1 MDNIQ
6 EKQSSGTVITT
17 VKTKRK
23 PPVILI
29 ILIIILS
36 CAIIYLGFTYN
47 NLKKQSEI
55 DKTELERQKSNL
67 ETELQSIYNQYD
79 SLKTENDT
87 MNLKLLA
94 EQQRIE
100 KLLKISA
107 NNVYKIRM
115 YEKEL
120 ETIRQV
126 LKSYIYQIDSLN
138 QANIALRSENIE
150 VKQKLRQTEIEKDEL
165 TVQKEELTQMVEKAS
180 VLSAKNIVITPLN
193 KRSKENLRSDKVDKI
208 RTCFTI
214 RENSVIPPGNKIIY
228 LRIARPDDVILT
240 SGVNLFEYQGE
251 QVVFSASRE
260 VQYEN
265 VDIELCIF
273 WTNDGQLIPGT
284 YRVNIY
290 VDGNDIGSI
299 TFALK

>member
-1 MDNIQ
+1 MDNLQ
-6 EKQSSGTVITT
+6 EKQPSGPVLTNG
-17 VKTKRK
+17 KAKRK
-23 PPVILI
+23 APVFLI

-36 CAIIYLGFTYN
+36 CVIIYLGFTYY
-47 NLKKQSEI
+47 NLKKQSQIE
-55 DKTELERQKSNL
+55 KTELERQRTNL
-67 ETELQSIYNQYD
+67 ETELHNIYNQYD
-79 SLKTENDT
+79 SLKSENDT

-120 ETIRQV
+120 KTIREV
-126 LKSYIYQIDSLN
+126 LKSYVIQIDSLN
-138 QANIALRSENIE
+138 QANIALRTENIE

-180 VLSAKNIVITPLN
+180 VLSAKNIVVTPLN
-193 KRSKENLRSDKVDKI
+193 KRSKENLRSDKVDKL
-208 RTCFTI
+208 RTCFNI
-214 RENSVIPPGNKIIY
+214 RENSVMPPGNKTIY
-228 LRIARPDDVILT
+228 LRIARPDDVILS
-240 SGVNLFEYQGE
+240 SGVNLFEFQGE
-251 QVVFSASRE
+251 QIVFSASRE

-290 VDGNDIGSI
+290 ADGNDIGST

>member
-1 MDNIQ
+1 MDNLQ
-6 EKQSSGTVITT
+6 EKQSSGPVLTNG
-17 VKTKRK
+17 KAKRK
-23 PPVILI
+23 APVFLI

-47 NLKKQSEI
+47 NLKKQSHIE
-55 DKTELERQKSNL
+55 KTELERQRTNL
-67 ETELQSIYNQYD
+67 ETELHNIYNQYD
-79 SLKTENDT
+79 SLKSENDT

-107 NNVYKIRM
+107 NNVYKIQM

-120 ETIRQV
+120 KTIREV
-126 LKSYIYQIDSLN
+126 LKSYVIQIDSLN
-138 QANIALRSENIE
+138 QANIALRTENIE

-193 KRSKENLRSDKVDKI
+193 KRSKENLRSDKVDKL

-214 RENSVIPPGNKIIY
+214 RENAVMPPGNKTIY
-228 LRIARPDDVILT
+228 LRIARPDDVILS
-240 SGVNLFEYQGE
+240 SGVNLFEFQGE
-251 QVVFSASRE
+251 QIVFSASRE

-290 VDGNDIGSI
+290 ADGNDIGST

>member
-6 EKQSSGTVITT
+6 EKQSSGPVITT
-17 VKTKRK
+17 GKTKRK

-55 DKTELERQKSNL
+55 EKTELERQKSNL

-138 QANIALRSENIE
+138 QSNIALRSENIE
-150 VKQKLRQTEIEKDEL
+150 VKQKLRQTEIEKEEL

>member
-1 MDNIQ
+1 MDNLQ
-6 EKQSSGTVITT
+6 EKQPSGPVLTDG
-17 VKTKRK
+17 KAKRK
-23 PPVILI
+23 APVFLI

-36 CAIIYLGFTYN
+36 CVIIYLGFTYY
-47 NLKKQSEI
+47 NLKKQSQIE
-55 DKTELERQKSNL
+55 KTELERQRTNL
-67 ETELQSIYNQYD
+67 ETELHNIYNQYD
-79 SLKTENDT
+79 SLKSENDT

-120 ETIRQV
+120 KTIREV
-126 LKSYIYQIDSLN
+126 LKSYVIQIDSLN
-138 QANIALRSENIE
+138 QANIALRTENIE

-193 KRSKENLRSDKVDKI
+193 KRSKENLRSDKVDKL

-214 RENSVIPPGNKIIY
+214 RENAVMPPGNKTIY
-228 LRIARPDDVILT
+228 LRIARPDDVILS
-240 SGVNLFEYQGE
+240 SGVNLFEFQGE
-251 QVVFSASRE
+251 QIVFSASRE

-273 WTNDGQLIPGT
+273 WTNDGQLIPGN

-290 VDGNDIGSI
+290 VDGNDIGST

>member
-1 MDNIQ
+1 MNNVMQ
-6 EKQSSGTVITT
+6 AEKP
-17 VKTKRK
+17 KRK
-23 PPVILI
+23 FPVFLI
-29 ILIIILS
+29 ILIIALCCVI
-36 CAIIYLGFTYN
+36 AYLGFTYN

-55 DKTELERQKSNL
+55 EKTELERQKGNL
-67 ETELQSIYNQYD
+67 ENELKSIYNQYD

-100 KLLKISA
+100 KLLKVNA

-120 ETIRQV
+120 ETIREV
-126 LKSYIYQIDSLN
+126 LKSYVYQIDSLN
-138 QANIALRSENIE
+138 QANIALRTENIE
-150 VKQKLRQTEIEKDEL
+150 VKQKLKQTEIEKEEL
-165 TVQKEELTQMVEKAS
+165 TVQKKELTQVVEKAS

-193 KRSKENLRSDKVDKI
+193 KRSKENLNADKVDKI

-214 RENSVIPPGNKIIY
+214 RENAVIPPGNKTVY

-240 SGVNLFEYQGE
+240 SGVDLFEYQGE
-251 QVVFSASRE
+251 QIIFTASRE

-265 VDIELCIF
+265 TDIELCIF
-273 WTNDGQLIPGT
+273 WTNDGQLTPGT

-290 VDGNDIGSI
+290 VEGNDIGST
-299 TFALK
+299 TFTLK

>member
-1 MDNIQ
+1 MDNLQ
-6 EKQSSGTVITT
+6 EKQPSGPVSTNG
-17 VKTKRK
+17 KTKRK
-23 PPVILI
+23 APVFLI

-36 CAIIYLGFTYN
+36 CVIIYLGFTYYK
-47 NLKKQSEI
+47 LKKQSQIE
-55 DKTELERQKSNL
+55 KTELERQRTNL
-67 ETELQSIYNQYD
+67 ETELHNIYNQYD
-79 SLKTENDT
+79 SLKSENDT

-120 ETIRQV
+120 KTIREV
-126 LKSYIYQIDSLN
+126 LKSYIIQIDSLN
-138 QANIALRSENIE
+138 QANIALRTENIE
-150 VKQKLRQTEIEKDEL
+150 VKQRLRQTEIEKDEL

-180 VLSAKNIVITPLN
+180 VLSAKNIVVTPLN
-193 KRSKENLRSDKVDKI
+193 KRSKENLRSDKVDKL

-214 RENSVIPPGNKIIY
+214 RENAVMPPGIKTIY
-228 LRIARPDDVILT
+228 LRIARPDDVILS
-240 SGVNLFEYQGE
+240 SGVNLFEFQGE
-251 QVVFSASRE
+251 QIVFSASRE

-290 VDGNDIGSI
+290 ADGNDIGST

>member
-1 MDNIQ
+1 MENIQ
-6 EKQSSGTVITT
+6 ENQPSAALITSG
-17 VKTKRK
+17 KTKRK
-23 PPVILI
+23 PPVFLI

-36 CAIIYLGFTYN
+36 CVIIYLGFTYN

-55 DKTELERQKSNL
+55 EKTELERQKSNL
-67 ETELQSIYNQYD
+67 EKELQTIYNQYD

-100 KLLKISA
+100 RLLKISA

-120 ETIRQV
+120 ETIREV

-138 QANIALRSENIE
+138 QANIALRTENIE
-150 VKQKLRQTEIEKDEL
+150 VKQKLRQTEIEKEEL
-165 TVQKEELTQMVEKAS
+165 TVQKEELTQVVEKAS
-180 VLSAKNIVITPLN
+180 ILSAKNIVVTPLN
-193 KRSKENLRSDKVDKI
+193 KRSKENTKADKVDKL

-214 RENSVIPPGNKIIY
+214 RENSVIIPGNKIIY

-240 SGVNLFEYQGE
+240 SGVNLFEFQGE
-251 QVVFSASRE
+251 QIVFSASRE

-265 VDIELCIF
+265 VDVELCIF

-284 YRVNIY
+284 YKLNIY
-290 VDGNDIGSI
+290 ADNNEIGST
-299 TFALK
+299 TFTLK

>member
-6 EKQSSGTVITT
+6 EIQPSGPPVTSG
-17 VKTKRK
+17 KPKRK
-23 PPVILI
+23 SPVFLI

-36 CAIIYLGFTYN
+36 CVIVYLGFTYN
-47 NLKKQSEI
+47 SLKKQSEI
-55 DKTELERQKSNL
+55 EKTELERQKTNL
-67 ETELQSIYNQYD
+67 ENELHAIYNQYD

-100 KLLKISA
+100 RLLKINA

-126 LKSYIYQIDSLN
+126 LKSYIFQIDSLN
-138 QANIALRSENIE
+138 QANIALRTENIE
-150 VKQKLRQTEIEKDEL
+150 VKQRLKQTEIEKEEL
-165 TVQKEELTQMVEKAS
+165 TVQKEELTQVVEKAS
-180 VLSAKNIVITPLN
+180 VLSAKNIVVTPLN
-193 KRSKENLRSDKVDKI
+193 KRSRENLRADKI
-208 RTCFTI
+208 DKLRTCFTI
-214 RENSVIPPGNKIIY
+214 RENSVIAPGNKIIY

-240 SGVNLFEYQGE
+240 SGVNLFEFRGE
-251 QVVFSASRE
+251 QIVFSASRE

-265 VDIELCIF
+265 ADIELCIF

-290 VDGNDIGSI
+290 AEGNDIGNT
-299 TFALK
+299 TFELK

>member
-6 EKQSSGTVITT
+6 EKQSSGPVITT
-17 VKTKRK
+17 GKTKRK

-55 DKTELERQKSNL
+55 EKTELERQKSNL

-150 VKQKLRQTEIEKDEL
+150 VKQKLIQTEIEKEEL

>member
-1 MDNIQ
+1 MNDIQ
-6 EKQSSGTVITT
+6 ENQPSGSVITPGPP
-17 VKTKRK
+17 KRK
-23 PPVILI
+23 TPVFLI

-36 CAIIYLGFTYN
+36 CVIVYLGFTYN
-47 NLKKQSEI
+47 SLKKQSEI
-55 DKTELERQKSNL
+55 EKTELERQKTNL
-67 ETELQSIYNQYD
+67 ENELHTIYNRYD

-100 KLLKISA
+100 RLLKINA

-120 ETIRQV
+120 ETIREV

-138 QANIALRSENIE
+138 QANIALRTENIE
-150 VKQKLRQTEIEKDEL
+150 VKQRLKQTEIEKEEL
-165 TVQKEELTQMVEKAS
+165 TVQKEELTQVVEKAS
-180 VLSAKNIVITPLN
+180 VLSAKNIVVTPLN
-193 KRSKENLRSDKVDKI
+193 KRSRENLRADKI
-208 RTCFTI
+208 DKLRTCFTI
-214 RENSVIPPGNKIIY
+214 RENSVIVPGNKIIY

-240 SGVNLFEYQGE
+240 SGVNLFEFHGE
-251 QVVFSASRE
+251 QIVFSASRE

-265 VDIELCIF
+265 ADIELCIY

-290 VDGNDIGSI
+290 AEGNDIGNT

>member
-1 MDNIQ
+1 MDNLK
-6 EKQSSGTVITT
+6 EKQPSGPVLTNG
-17 VKTKRK
+17 KAKRK
-23 PPVILI
+23 APVFLI

-36 CAIIYLGFTYN
+36 CVIIYLGFTYYD
-47 NLKKQSEI
+47 LKKQSQIE
-55 DKTELERQKSNL
+55 KTELERQRTNL
-67 ETELQSIYNQYD
+67 ETELHNIYNQYD
-79 SLKTENDT
+79 SLKSENDT

-120 ETIRQV
+120 KTIREV
-126 LKSYIYQIDSLN
+126 LKSYIIQIDSLN
-138 QANIALRSENIE
+138 QANIALRTENIE

-180 VLSAKNIVITPLN
+180 VLSAKNIVVTPLN
-193 KRSKENLRSDKVDKI
+193 KRSKENLRSDKVDKL

-214 RENSVIPPGNKIIY
+214 RENAVMPPGNKTIY
-228 LRIARPDDVILT
+228 LRIARPDDVILS
-240 SGVNLFEYQGE
+240 SGVNLFEFQGE
-251 QVVFSASRE
+251 QIVFSVSRE

-290 VDGNDIGSI
+290 ADGNDIGST

>member
-6 EKQSSGTVITT
+6 EKQSSGPVITPG
-17 VKTKRK
+17 KIKRK
-23 PPVILI
+23 PPVFLI
-29 ILIIILS
+29 ILVIILS

-55 DKTELERQKSNL
+55 EKTELERQKGNL
-67 ETELQSIYNQYD
+67 ETELNNIYNQYD

-94 EQQRIE
+94 EQKRIE

-126 LKSYIYQIDSLN
+126 LKSYIIQIDSLN

-150 VKQKLRQTEIEKDEL
+150 VKQKLRQTEIEKNEL

-193 KRSKENLRSDKVDKI
+193 KRSKENLRSDKIDKI

-214 RENSVIPPGNKIIY
+214 RENSVISPGNKIIY

-290 VDGNDIGSI
+290 TDGNDIGST

>member
-1 MDNIQ
+1 
-6 EKQSSGTVITT
+6 
-17 VKTKRK
+17 
-23 PPVILI
+23 
-29 ILIIILS
+29 
-36 CAIIYLGFTYN
+36 
-47 NLKKQSEI
+47 
-55 DKTELERQKSNL
+55 
-67 ETELQSIYNQYD
+67 
-79 SLKTENDT
+79 

-150 VKQKLRQTEIEKDEL
+150 VKQKLIQTEIEKEEL

>member
-6 EKQSSGTVITT
+6 EKQSSGPVITT
-17 VKTKRK
+17 GKTKRK

-55 DKTELERQKSNL
+55 EKTELERQKSNL

-150 VKQKLRQTEIEKDEL
+150 VKQKLIQTEIEKEEL

-299 TFALK
+299 IFALK